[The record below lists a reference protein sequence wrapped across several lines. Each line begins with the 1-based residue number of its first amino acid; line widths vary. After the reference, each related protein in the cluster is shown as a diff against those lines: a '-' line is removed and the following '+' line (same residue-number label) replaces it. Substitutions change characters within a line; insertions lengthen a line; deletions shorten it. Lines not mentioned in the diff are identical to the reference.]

1 MIASTKKWAWIVS
14 LVGAVGCG
22 AEPAPPAGTGA
33 KEVVH
38 EFFDALVRQD
48 WTQSYGALHPETK
61 KRIAAPQFARLAQ
74 LYHQN
79 LGFKAEA
86 FQVQSCDEK
95 GSDALAHV
103 VLTGHADSKQRR
115 YKDAVVLRNT
125 PEGWRVVLPD
135 AFGRPAGTA
144 RN

>member
-1 MIASTKKWAWIVS
+1 MLGPTKKWTGIVL

-22 AEPAPPAGTGA
+22 ADPAPPPGTGA

-38 EFFDALVRQD
+38 EFFDALLRQD
-48 WTQSYGALHPETK
+48 WPKSYSALHPETK

-86 FQVQSCDEK
+86 FQVQSCDEQ
-95 GSDALAHV
+95 GSEALAHV

-125 PEGWRVVLPD
+125 REGWRVVLSD
-135 AFGRPAGTA
+135 AFGRSGGAA